1 MRPRLLRVLVLP
13 VLLLTVLAACGDDD
27 EASPTNTG
35 AGTDE
40 DRPAITVA
48 SFNFPES
55 EILAHMYASA
65 LEANGYDV
73 TVRANL
79 GNRELVLPALENGE
93 VDVVPE
99 YVGTLLETLSEGA
112 GEATS
117 DVDESMSKL
126 QDRLD
131 ERGLVALEPAEAFDA
146 NAIVVTQETAQE
158 HGLTTISDL
167 QDVDDQ
173 LVFGGPPECPQRP
186 LCLIGLRDVYGLEF
200 ADVKQLDAGGPITRE
215 ALKKGEIDVGL
226 LFSSDGAIEREGFVV
241 LEDDKGLQPAENV
254 VPVLREE
261 VATDEVRDI
270 LNEVSAGLST
280 DDLIE
285 LNARVSLDKEDA
297 DAVAEAY
304 LREEG
309 IVEEE

>member
-1 MRPRLLRVLVLP
+1 MRPRLLRLLVLP
-13 VLLLTVLAACGDDD
+13 VLLLTALAACGDDD
-27 EASPTNTG
+27 EASDTGTG
-35 AGTDE
+35 AGD

-55 EILAHMYASA
+55 ETLAHMYAQA
-65 LEANGYDV
+65 LEANGFDV

-79 GNRELVLPALENGE
+79 GNRELVLPALESGE
-93 VDVVPE
+93 IDLVPE

-112 GEATS
+112 GEATA
-117 DVDESMSKL
+117 DVDESLSKL
-126 QDRLD
+126 RDRLD

-146 NAIVVTQETAQE
+146 NAIVVTEETAEE
-158 HGLTTISDL
+158 HNLETISDL
-167 QDVDDQ
+167 AEVDDQ

-186 LCLIGLRDVYGLEF
+186 LCLIGLRDLYGLEF
-200 ADVKQLDAGGPITRE
+200 SDVKQLDAGGPITRE
-215 ALKKGEIDVGL
+215 ALKNGEIDVGL

-254 VPVLREE
+254 IPVIREE
-261 VATDEVRDI
+261 VLTDEIRDV

-297 DAVAEAY
+297 DAAAEAY
-304 LREEG
+304 LREQG
-309 IVEEE
+309 ILEEE